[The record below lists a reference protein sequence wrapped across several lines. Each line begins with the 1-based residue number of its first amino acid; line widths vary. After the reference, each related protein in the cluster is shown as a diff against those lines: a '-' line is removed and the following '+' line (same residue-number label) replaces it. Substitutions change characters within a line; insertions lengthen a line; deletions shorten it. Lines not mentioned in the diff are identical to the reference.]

1 MNETSA
7 YQWREDIREL
17 LERKGSKLAARQ
29 IAAGSSMPKSDGQ
42 ALDDLPLDDIK
53 SAVKAFLSHEWQ
65 LTGEDAL
72 EYLSVVFPDGRH
84 DEILFCILLLT
95 VFKRRLP
102 AETWPEVEMWLEHI
116 DHWVVC
122 DQLAINIAGRLV
134 LADKSRWKALQLW
147 AQSPNEWKR
156 RFAVTTAGIVR
167 NKGGRKSKDVLKLID
182 PLMNDASTHVQNVV
196 AWAIRQV
203 AGENEHLAVNFLKK
217 WKGRCDHEIFREA
230 TLRLSPDAKITV
242 MKAKSHHA

>member
-1 MNETSA
+1 MKPQHISGAKIFVSFWSAKAASWQPANSLTGRARRSPTATRLTICRSTTSN
-7 YQWREDIREL
+7 
-17 LERKGSKLAARQ
+17 
-29 IAAGSSMPKSDGQ
+29 P
-42 ALDDLPLDDIK
+42 P
-53 SAVKAFLSHEWQ
+53 VKAFLSHEWQ

-147 AQSPNEWKR
+147 AQSPNEWQR

>member
-7 YQWREDIREL
+7 YKWREDIRDL
-17 LERKGSKLAARQ
+17 LERKGSKLAAGEM
-29 IAAGSSMPKSDGQ
+29 ASLPNAPYSGGQ

-53 SAVKAFLSHEWQ
+53 SAVKTFRSQEWQ
-65 LTGEDAL
+65 LTSEDAL
-72 EYLSVVFPDGRH
+72 EYLSIVFPDGRH
-84 DEILFCILLLT
+84 DEILFCIFLLT

-102 AETWPEVEMWLEHI
+102 PETWPEVEGWLEHI

-134 LADKSRWKALQLW
+134 LADKTRWKALQLW
-147 AQSPNEWKR
+147 TQSPNEWKR

-167 NKGGRKSKDVLKLID
+167 NKGGRKSKDLIKLIE
-182 PLMNDASTHVQNVV
+182 PLMNDPATHVQNVV

-203 AGENEHLAVNFLKK
+203 AGENEHLAVTFLKK

>member
-7 YQWREDIREL
+7 YEWREDIREL
-17 LERKGSKLAARQ
+17 LEGKGSKLAAGQ
-29 IAAGSSMPKSDGQ
+29 IDARLSAPKSSDH
-42 ALDDLPLDDIK
+42 AYDDLPLDDIK
-53 SAVKAFLSHEWQ
+53 SAVKAFRSSEWQ
-65 LTGEDAL
+65 LTAEDAL

-84 DEILFCILLLT
+84 DEIMFCILLLT
-95 VFKRRLP
+95 VFKRHLP
-102 AETWPEVEMWLEHI
+102 AETWPEVEVWLEHI

-134 LADKSRWKALQLW
+134 LADKTRWKALQLW
-147 AQSPNEWKR
+147 TQSPNEWKR

-167 NKGGRKSKDVLKLID
+167 SKGGRKSKDVLKIIE
-182 PLMNDASTHVQNVV
+182 PLMNDPSTHVQNVV

-203 AGENEHLAVNFLKK
+203 AGEDQHLAVNFLKK
-217 WKGRCDHEIFREA
+217 WKGRCNHEIFREA

>member
-134 LADKSRWKALQLW
+134 LADKTRWKALQLW

>member
-7 YQWREDIREL
+7 YKWREDIRDL
-17 LERKGSKLAARQ
+17 LERKGSKLAADPVAVRPS
-29 IAAGSSMPKSDGQ
+29 APKSDGQ

-53 SAVKAFLSHEWQ
+53 SAVKAFLSREWQ
-65 LTGEDAL
+65 LNGEDAL

-84 DEILFCILLLT
+84 DEILFCIFLLT

-122 DQLAINIAGRLV
+122 DQLAINVAGRLV
-134 LADKSRWKALQLW
+134 LADKTRWRALQLW
-147 AQSPNEWKR
+147 TQSPNEWKR

-182 PLMNDASTHVQNVV
+182 SLMNDPSTHVQNVV

-203 AGENEHLAVNFLKK
+203 AGADEHLAVNFLKK
-217 WKGRCDHEIFREA
+217 WKGRCQHEIFREA

>member
-1 MNETSA
+1 MTETSA
-7 YQWREDIREL
+7 YKWREDIREL
-17 LERKGSKLAARQ
+17 LERKGSKLAAGQ
-29 IAAGSSMPKSDGQ
+29 FAARPRAPNSDGQ

-53 SAVKAFLSHEWQ
+53 SAVKAFRSSEWQ

-95 VFKRRLP
+95 AFKRRLP
-102 AETWPEVEMWLEHI
+102 AETWAEVEMWIEHI

-134 LADKSRWKALQLW
+134 LADKSRWKALQLRTK
-147 AQSPNEWKR
+147 SRNEWQR

-167 NKGGRKSKDVLKLID
+167 SKGGRKSKDLLKLID
-182 PLMNDASTHVQNVV
+182 PLMNDPSTHVQNVV

-203 AGENEHLAVNFLKK
+203 AGEDEHLAVNFLKK

-230 TLRLSPDAKITV
+230 TVRLSPDAKITV

>member
-1 MNETSA
+1 MTEISV
-7 YQWREDIREL
+7 YKWREDIREL
-17 LERKGSKLAARQ
+17 LERKGSKLAAGEM
-29 IAAGSSMPKSDGQ
+29 ASLPNAPYSGGQ
-42 ALDDLPLDDIK
+42 ALDGLPLDDIK
-53 SAVKAFLSHEWQ
+53 SAVKTFRSQEWQ
-65 LTGEDAL
+65 LTSGDAL
-72 EYLSVVFPDGRH
+72 EYLSIVFPDGRH

-102 AETWPEVEMWLEHI
+102 AETWPEVEVWLEHI

-147 AQSPNEWKR
+147 TKSRNEWQR

-167 NKGGRKSKDVLKLID
+167 SKGGRKSKDLLKLID
-182 PLMNDASTHVQNVV
+182 PLMNDPSTHVQNVV

-203 AGENEHLAVNFLKK
+203 AGEDEHLAVNFLKK

>member
-134 LADKSRWKALQLW
+134 LADKTRWKALQLW

-167 NKGGRKSKDVLKLID
+167 NKDGRKSKDVLKLID

>member
-102 AETWPEVEMWLEHI
+102 AETWPDVEMWLEHI

-134 LADKSRWKALQLW
+134 LADKTRWKALQLW